1 MKNQINLTLSIFR
14 YFLNEKLTILYF
26 FFIYSEKLRNLI
38 IDFHK
43 PRFIQHLSTVLP
55 PEAKEA
61 VASILK
67 GIKSLYFPPEVLR
80 LVAYFYC

>member
-1 MKNQINLTLSIFR
+1 MRNSRF
-14 YFLNEKLTILYF
+14 LYF
-26 FFIYSEKLRNLI
+26 CICSEKLRNLI

-43 PRFIQHLSTVLP
+43 PRFIQHLSSVLP

-67 GIKSLYFPPEVLR
+67 GIKALFFSS
-80 LVAYFYC
+80 